1 MQHVYLHDLE
11 ELADILDTLVFEDE
25 PTIFTAEYAVD
36 LVQTALYLMDEF
48 IQDYPQIISEPDFH
62 EILLEEIK
70 ELFYIQLEEQM
81 EHLEEVEDDM
91 NELLEDALQ
100 IFITSF
106 YPERSI
112 DTNDYKVVELNDD
125 EINFLEK
132 KIQGLRDI
140 PQPVQRT
147 PEWYQFRSN
156 LITASNAWK
165 AFESQAAINQL
176 IYEKCQPIKMVDPDI
191 KVINNVNTNT
201 PMHHGQK
208 YEPLS
213 VMFYE
218 DKYNTKIEDFGC
230 IQHPTYA
237 FLGASPDGINVDQLS
252 ERFGRMLEIKNPV
265 SRDITGIPKKEYW
278 VQMQLQMEVCDLDE
292 CDFLETKFVEYPD
305 RQSYESEKNINYKKG
320 IIIQFYTKEGLPFY
334 AYKPLHLEEASEW
347 EDETITLYESGLYNY
362 SFTKYIYWKLEQL
375 SCVLVL
381 RNREWFKNNIGQL
394 GNVWAIVE
402 KERISGYDHR
412 APKSTL
418 STLSTFKKGSAE
430 LRAKNTTFEKGGAK
444 NTTFEK
450 GGVRIS
456 PFEKEVNFFN
466 FIKNKETSIIS

>member
-1 MQHVYLHDLE
+1 MFINDLDS
-11 ELADILDTLVFEDE
+11 LVDILDTLVFEDE
-25 PTIFTAEYAVD
+25 PSIFTDEYAVD

-48 IQDYPQIISEPDFH
+48 IIDNPQIISEPDFH
-62 EILLEEIK
+62 EIVVEDIK
-70 ELFYIQLEEQM
+70 DIFYVQM
-81 EHLEEVEDDM
+81 EEHIEGLVHGDDIEEDM
-91 NELLEDALQ
+91 NELLEDAFQ

-112 DTNDYKVVELNDD
+112 NTNDYKAVELNHD

-147 PEWYQFRSN
+147 PEWYEFRSN

-176 IYEKCQPIKMVDPDI
+176 IYEKCRKEDI
-191 KVINNVNTNT
+191 KVIDPNIKIINNVNTNT

-218 DKYNTKIEDFGC
+218 DKYKTKVEDFGC
-230 IQHPTYA
+230 IQHPAYS

-292 CDFLETKFVEYPD
+292 CDFLETKFVEYSD
-305 RQSYESEKNINYKKG
+305 RQSYESDKDIHCKKG

-334 AYKPLHLEEASEW
+334 AYKPLHLEEVSQW
-347 EDETITLYESGLYNY
+347 EDDTITFYESEPYQY
-362 SFTKYIYWKLEQL
+362 SFTKYIYWKLEHL

-381 RNREWFKNNIGQL
+381 RNHEWFKNNIGQL
-394 GNVWAIVE
+394 GNVWTTIE
-402 KERISGYDHR
+402 KERITGYEHR
-412 APKSTL
+412 APKTSL
-418 STLSTFKKGSAE
+418 KKGT
-430 LRAKNTTFEKGGAK
+430 LREKLTAKNTT
-444 NTTFEK
+444 
-450 GGVRIS
+450 S
-456 PFEKEVNFFN
+456 EKEVNFFN
-466 FIKNKETSIIS
+466 FIKNKEK

>member
-1 MQHVYLHDLE
+1 MQNVYINDLD
-11 ELADILDTLVFEDE
+11 ELIDILDTLVFENE
-25 PTIFTAEYAVD
+25 PTIFTTEYAVE
-36 LVQTALYLMDEF
+36 LVESALHLMDEYL
-48 IQDYPQIISEPDFH
+48 IENPHIISEPDFN

-70 ELFYIQLEEQM
+70 EIFFIQM
-81 EHLEEVEDDM
+81 ENYIVDPEDPQDVEDDM
-91 NELLEDALQ
+91 NDLLEDAFK

-106 YPERSI
+106 YPDRSI
-112 DTNDYKVVELNDD
+112 DTNNYISIDLNND
-125 EINFLEK
+125 EINFLEE

-176 IYEKCQPIKMVDPDI
+176 IYEKCQPIKNNDDPDVKI
-191 KVINNVNTNT
+191 INNVNTNS

-218 DKYNTKIEDFGC
+218 DKYNTKVEDFGC
-230 IQHPTYA
+230 IQHPVYK
-237 FLGASPDGINVDQLS
+237 FLGASPDGINVDPLS
-252 ERFGRMLEIKNPV
+252 QRYGRMLEIKNPV

-305 RQSYESEKNINYKKG
+305 RFSYESDSNFENDKKG
-320 IIIQFYTKEGLPFY
+320 IIIQFYTKNGIPIY
-334 AYKPLHLEEASEW
+334 IYKPLHLNSVEEVLKW
-347 EDETITLYESGLYNY
+347 EDETITLYESESYQY

-394 GNVWAIVE
+394 GNVWKIVE
-402 KERISGYDHR
+402 EERITGYEHR
-412 APKSTL
+412 APKSSGKKMDSKL
-418 STLSTFKKGSAE
+418 SFV
-430 LRAKNTTFEKGGAK
+430 KNEPNLFQ
-444 NTTFEK
+444 
-450 GGVRIS
+450 
-456 PFEKEVNFFN
+456 
-466 FIKNKETSIIS
+466 FIKNEKN